1 MAQAARHDLES
12 KARKHV
18 AKCVELLYVVCHVA
32 ATNKADPHDE
42 GSFLQ
47 RWSHIVR
54 THAHRFS
61 AFNWL
66 PW

>member
-1 MAQAARHDLES
+1 M
-12 KARKHV
+12 

-47 RWSHIVR
+47 RWSDVVR

-61 AFNWL
+61 AFNLL